1 VRLSIGINDG
11 ANYVSAQP
19 LSIRGAKRLG
29 PKGLDLVWRSFQVP
43 PENVT
48 LAARANA
55 DH

>member
-1 VRLSIGINDG
+1 M
-11 ANYVSAQP
+11 SAQP